1 MKKSTVVF
9 RLIIFNLIVLLP
21 IIITFVNSYED
32 IKAESI
38 CLALFIIILM
48 GIIDVLIYF
57 QNKINNIIDK
67 YGKN

>member
-21 IIITFVNSYED
+21 IIITFVSSYED
-32 IKAESI
+32 IKSESI
-38 CLALFIIILM
+38 CLVIFIIILM
-48 GIIDVLIYF
+48 GIIDVLIYI
-57 QNKINNIIDK
+57 QNKINNINDK